1 MNRMRIAAL
10 SALVVLIAC
19 GSAAPGEAE
28 RAALGPP
35 KGQQLYRMHCELC
48 HGADGKLGFNDAKDL
63 SASTMGRP
71 EMIAQVANGKGK
83 MMPYKNVLTAK
94 EIEAVVDYA
103 RTLGKARP

>member
-1 MNRMRIAAL
+1 MNRMRIGPL

-19 GSAAPGEAE
+19 GSATPGEDE
-28 RAALGPP
+28 RAVAAPP

-48 HGADGKLGFNDAKDL
+48 HGANGKLGFNEAKDL
-63 SASTMGRP
+63 TVSTLSRA